1 MTLVKKGVGL
11 FFLTCFFAACSTTST
26 QVQPREAA
34 PRKVVVISVDGLL
47 PEFYLDGSFNAP
59 TLKSLVKGGAYASAA
74 IPVYP
79 SMTFPNHA
87 SIVTGVHPAKHGIL
101 SNTIFVP
108 KKGPTREWYWDSKH
122 LKVPAIWDA
131 ARAAGKKVAVFAW
144 PVSVGANVDWLV
156 PEIFSAK
163 GIDHG
168 ENWKLMLRHT
178 DPKLMA
184 ELISASRVKT
194 IRSNLDYDRWTTDAS
209 LHVLKTYRPDLLLLH
224 FRTLDDEQHHT
235 GRASKNAKAALTRID
250 ALIGELVA
258 AIDFKDTVLIVTGD
272 HGFENAERTIDIHAV
287 LAKGGW
293 LKQAVAHG
301 NSGQAAIY
309 GDPKLAN
316 AIVAHL
322 QEHAEGHYRVI
333 TAAQLRE
340 LGAFPDALCAIDPAK
355 GYSLGFAGL
364 SAKPRPQPLR
374 GQHGALA
381 NPMLST
387 GLVVYGAGIVP
398 EKNLGQVHTLDVAPT
413 VAEQMRL
420 SFPATDGHSLPI
432 SVR

>member
-1 MTLVKKGVGL
+1 M
-11 FFLTCFFAACSTTST
+11 
-26 QVQPREAA
+26 
-34 PRKVVVISVDGLL
+34 ISVDGLL
-47 PEFYLDGSFNAP
+47 PEFYLDDSFNAP

-87 SIVTGVHPAKHGIL
+87 SIVTGVRSAKHGIL

-108 KKGPTREWYWDSKH
+108 KKGPTRDWYWDSKH

-144 PVSVGANVDWLV
+144 PVSVGAKVDWLV
-156 PEIFSAK
+156 PEVFSAK
-163 GIDHG
+163 GIDHVQ
-168 ENWKLMLRHT
+168 NWKLMLRHT
-178 DPKLMA
+178 DPRLMA

-194 IRSNLDYDRWTTDAS
+194 IRSNLDYDRWTADAS
-209 LHVLKTYRPDLLLLH
+209 LHVLKAYHPDLLLLH

-235 GRASKNAKAALTRID
+235 GRASKSAKAALTRID

-258 AIDFKDTVLIVTGD
+258 AIDFKDTVLIITGD
-272 HGFENAERTIDIHAV
+272 HGFENAERTIDVNAV

-293 LKQAVAHG
+293 LTTDGRKIREWQAIAHG

-309 GDPKLAN
+309 GDPKQAN

-333 TAAQLRE
+333 TAAQLKE
-340 LGAFPDALCAIDPAK
+340 HGAFPDAICAIDPAE
-355 GYSLGFAGL
+355 GYSLGFLGL
-364 SAKPRPQPLR
+364 SAEPKPGQLR

-381 NPMLST
+381 SPMLST

-398 EKNLGQVHTLDVAPT
+398 KKNLGQVHILDIAPT
-413 VAEQMRL
+413 IAEQMRI

-432 SVR
+432 SVQ